1 MLKLIRNINKNVEG
15 LSGNEKEK
23 TLKDLRE
30 SVDFLDN
37 VIVYILNLRTK
48 LAIKIAKIKTSM
60 GLPTYVPE
68 RERVIMERISKMN
81 KGPLTKESL
90 FRIYERIL
98 DQSRATQRA
107 ITNTQDDGKEG
118 QN

>member
-1 MLKLIRNINKNVEG
+1 MLKLIKNINKNVEG
-15 LSGNEKEK
+15 LTEEQKTE
-23 TLKDLRE
+23 TLKDLRD

-37 VIVYILNLRTK
+37 IIVYILNLRTK

-60 GLPTYVPE
+60 GMPTYVPE
-68 RERVIMERISKMN
+68 RERIIMERISKRN

-98 DQSRATQRA
+98 DQSRAAQRA
-107 ITNTQDDGKEG
+107 ITKEQDDGNEG